1 MKKMSV
7 YNYLYLTGVFSLIFG
22 IAILSLVGVNLWNYF
37 GPEFSQEKTPIV
49 SFSDT
54 ITKQMVVYDTVVQ
67 KVVVKPKE
75 PINTVVLATPQAQVT
90 ETPPPTLDTTK

>member
-22 IAILSLVGVNLWNYF
+22 IAILWLIGVNLWDYF
-37 GPEFSQEKTPIV
+37 GPKFSEEKTPIV

-54 ITKQMVVYDTVVQ
+54 IVKQMIVYDTVVQ

-75 PINTVVLATPQAQVT
+75 SVNTVIITTPQPEVT
-90 ETPPPTLDTTK
+90 ETPPPALDTTK